1 MALRTVLLH
10 AAPDSGFTDR
20 LTFAVGLAKQ
30 SGAILKA
37 VYTVYPAGVPRVGR
51 ALAIYIREMMHEARE
66 KEAGVKARFD
76 AAIAAAGVAGAW
88 QAVEGEVT
96 SELRDAVNFAD
107 VTVVS
112 ETPYGT
118 VDDQLATTLPEH
130 LALACNGPV
139 IVVPTGKPVPTAIKR
154 VLVAWKPSR
163 EAGHAVRF
171 ALPVLATAETVE
183 VLTVSEDATD
193 IDTSGEKLVAFLA
206 SHGATAT
213 HKHVEA
219 SSAPKAIA
227 AEAAAFGADLI
238 VLGAYSRSRLAE
250 FILGGVTAS
259 MLANPPA
266 PLLCAH

>member
-1 MALRTVLLH
+1 MALRTILLH
-10 AAPDSGFTDR
+10 AAPDSGFSDR
-20 LTFAVGLAKQ
+20 LAFAVGLAAQ
-30 SGAILKA
+30 SGATLRA
-37 VYTVYPAGVPRVGR
+37 LYTLYPTGVPRVGF
-51 ALAIYIREMMHEARE
+51 ALSIYIKGVMHEARE
-66 KEAGVKARFD
+66 REAGLKAQFEQ
-76 AAIAAAGVAGAW
+76 AVTAAGITGTW
-88 QAVEGEVT
+88 QVVEGDVT

-112 ETPYGT
+112 ETPDGT
-118 VDDQLATTLPEH
+118 ADDKLAATLPEH

-139 IVVPTGKPVPTAIKR
+139 IVVPTGKKVPTGVKR

-171 ALPVLATAETVE
+171 ALPILASAEAVE
-183 VLTVSEDATD
+183 VLTVSEDAGG
-193 IDTSGEKLVAFLA
+193 IDQSGARLVAFLA
-206 SHGATAT
+206 SHGAKAT

-219 SSAPKAIA
+219 ASAPKAISD
-227 AEAAAFGADLI
+227 EAAAFGADLI

-266 PLLCAH
+266 ALLCAH